1 MHLLL
6 IPQTPAAEFDVAT
19 TIIVTLYGTSF
30 LLVTLK
36 VVSKPN

>member
-1 MHLLL
+1 MHLLI

-19 TIIVTLYGTSF
+19 TIVTVYGTY
-30 LLVTLK
+30 LLTLK